1 MTVKTEWW
9 SNDGAFGIWH
19 RIFSQR
25 QRDTNLLQHAD
36 NGIAQCFSK
45 SGLRTGRE
53 LNPDPTSYFKCTR
66 ITQTS
71 VRGTHTRTHTHTH
84 THAGAWTSVAV
95 FTDSF
100 VRQSALQLA
109 TFWINLKLSFSR
121 IMSPVSPREREV
133 SPSRRSLSPPA
144 ELTAHSKNRTAAD
157 LWMNAYKTAFLK
169 TYHCWLAGHMN
180 MIVVHL

>member
-1 MTVKTEWW
+1 MKVKTEWW
-9 SNDGAFGIWH
+9 SKDGAFGIWC

-25 QRDTNLLQHAD
+25 QRETNLLQHAD
-36 NGIAQCFSK
+36 NGIAQRFSK

-53 LNPDPTSYFKCTR
+53 LNPDPPRLR
-66 ITQTS
+66 IS
-71 VRGTHTRTHTHTH
+71 SALVSLWPPCVAHA
-84 THAGAWTSVAV
+84 HAGAWTSVAV

-100 VRQSALQLA
+100 VRQSAWQLA

-144 ELTAHSKNRTAAD
+144 ELAAHSKNRTAAD
-157 LWMNAYKTAFLK
+157 LWMNKYKTAFPT
-169 TYHCWLAGHMN
+169 TYHCWLSGHMN
-180 MIVVHL
+180 MSVVRL

>member
-1 MTVKTEWW
+1 MLLKVRTPDRE
-9 SNDGAFGIWH
+9 GI
-19 RIFSQR
+19 
-25 QRDTNLLQHAD
+25 
-36 NGIAQCFSK
+36 K
-45 SGLRTGRE
+45 SGPDFVFQVHSYHSDLRAW
-53 LNPDPTSYFKCTR
+53 
-66 ITQTS
+66 
-71 VRGTHTRTHTHTH
+71 HTHHAHARTH